1 MAWNRVF
8 HNRVFTNRIFAKRIF
23 SKPASFKAVRLTP
36 ALTIAPILVA
46 LTLAQAI
53 VLGGC
58 GNKKPTTAVED
69 PGKHPVKNSFE
80 LAASTHQLP
89 LRFLMATAWVESRLV
104 AASASAT
111 YRNLGDQNIAG
122 LGLPITETAFGLT
135 YKTLGLDPAASESR
149 ALETQTLA
157 YGAWLSARTKNLGL
171 KAQLETDEDRYYWI
185 ENLAR
190 LHRAG
195 LDGRRNVQV
204 VFAQELIRTLNE
216 GFVWQ
221 DSRTGERVTLPALEQ
236 PLRYE
241 DLPKNGQNFLAFKEF
256 EAEIFGATFLPL
268 ATSPAGEFENRPKR
282 IEVVHCPLALSAC
295 LQIQSGFD
303 TVESDVHLGAHY
315 IIPQDQ
321 TILSKVI
328 QVAGHEETV
337 LLTDSLGQPRMVD
350 DAIVVMLTGHSGRIV
365 DGRRSDARPDWL
377 STAQVSRL
385 AQVIREVC
393 LKLSESNSSVK
404 VEECRSPVGDHGVQ
418 FHRRGIEEIRWG
430 DIADFDAK
438 IFAAHL
444 SKPDGMTSEIAFEF
458 DRESKTFR
466 AGDDV
471 SLTVLFSPEARRVDI
486 ERLARCSD
494 GQVVWEVIRSLQVR
508 GQNRSTIVERFFD
521 SGPNGNGDQFI
532 RARVHGQ
539 KNGLLGWTVDSLN
552 MEDYEEDA
560 LPAASIACQ
569 IAN

>member
-1 MAWNRVF
+1 MTPTPFQTRPVF
-8 HNRVFTNRIFAKRIF
+8 LKASPWTSALNVVSPPLTRLLAVIFAF
-23 SKPASFKAVRLTP
+23 A
-36 ALTIAPILVA
+36 
-46 LTLAQAI
+46 
-53 VLGGC
+53 LGGC
-58 GNKKPTTAVED
+58 GSKKPDAPIQD
-69 PGKHPVKNSFE
+69 RSKHPVKNSFE
-80 LAASTHQLP
+80 LAANTHHLP
-89 LRFLMATAWVESRLV
+89 VRFLMAAAWVESRLV
-104 AASASAT
+104 AENASAT

-122 LGLPITETAFGLT
+122 LGLPITETAFGLS
-135 YKTLGLDPAASESR
+135 YETLGLDPAASES
-149 ALETQTLA
+149 ATLESQISA
-157 YGAWLSARTKNLGL
+157 YGAWLAARTNNLGL
-171 KAQLETDEDRYYWI
+171 KAQIETDADRYYWV

-204 VFAQELIRTLNE
+204 VFAQELIKTLNE

-221 DSRTGERVTLPALEQ
+221 DSRTDERVILPALDQ
-236 PLRYE
+236 PLQF
-241 DLPKNGQNFLAFKEF
+241 DALPKNGQNFLAFKEF

-268 ATSPAGEFENRPKR
+268 ATSPAGEFENRPTR
-282 IEVVHCPLALSAC
+282 VEVVHCPLSLSAC

-303 TVESDVHLGAHY
+303 NVESDVHLGAHY
-315 IIPQDQ
+315 IVPQDQ
-321 TILSKVI
+321 SILSKVI
-328 QVAGHEETV
+328 QVAAHEETV

-350 DAIVVMLTGHSGRIV
+350 DAIIVMIAGHSGRIV
-365 DGRRSDARPDWL
+365 NGRRSDARPDWL
-377 STAQVSRL
+377 TTAQITRL

-393 LKLSESNSSVK
+393 LTLSASDSAIK
-404 VEECRSPVGDHGVQ
+404 VEECRSPVGNKGVQ

-430 DIADFDAK
+430 DIADFDEK

-444 SKPDGMTSEIAFEF
+444 AKPDGLTSEIAFQF
-458 DRESKTFR
+458 NQKSRTFK

-471 SLTVLFSPEARRVDI
+471 TLTVLFSPEARRVDI

-521 SGPNGNGDQFI
+521 SGPNGNGDQFV

-539 KNGLLGWTVDSLN
+539 ESNLLGWTVDSLFL
-552 MEDYEEDA
+552 EGYEEDA
-560 LPAASIACQ
+560 LPAASIACR